1 MSMDQEIR
9 NRFTVLFWAVGIVAA
24 VQIAMLGNLI
34 AMSYQLGQIN
44 GSLSVLIN
52 HAQFK

>member
-1 MSMDQEIR
+1 MDQEIR

-34 AMSYQLGQIN
+34 AMSYQLGQIAGQLN
-44 GSLSVLIN
+44 VLIN
-52 HAQFK
+52 HVSLK